1 MLFLLYDYV
10 NANGKNEFRSWTEG
24 LQPKERIKLN
34 QKLDALAKDGD
45 SLFPHLLTS
54 TGTPGILKLRLQG
67 NPKLRPLLCR
77 GPVAGESAFTLL
89 AGAREIG
96 WVLKPAGVESTA
108 NSRKSEVIHDPA
120 NRRRI
125 HERIAK

>member
-1 MLFLLYDYV
+1 MLFLIYDYV
-10 NANGKNEFRSWTEG
+10 NANGKNEVRHWTEG

-45 SLFPHLLTS
+45 TLFPHLLAPTS
-54 TGTPGILKLRLQG
+54 TPGILKLRLQG
-67 NPKLRPLLCR
+67 NPKLRPLLCK
-77 GPVAGESAFTLL
+77 GPVAGEIAFTLL
-89 AGAREIG
+89 AGAKEIQ
-96 WVLKPAGVESTA
+96 WILKPVGVESTA
-108 NSRKSEVIHDPA
+108 NSRKTEVIQDPA